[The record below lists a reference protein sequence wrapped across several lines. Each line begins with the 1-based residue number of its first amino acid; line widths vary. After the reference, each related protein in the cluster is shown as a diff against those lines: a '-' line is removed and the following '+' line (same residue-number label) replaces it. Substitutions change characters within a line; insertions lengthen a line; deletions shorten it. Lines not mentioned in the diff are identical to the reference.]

1 MLNLSDV
8 VAIEEYSILLSLVYC
23 RRPSVRL
30 CVLSRSPFFSS
41 LLVLVLV
48 LVLVL
53 FSSLL
58 FSFLSFNCDRCTDIG
73 SSGRFSDK

>member
-30 CVLSRSPFFSS
+30 CVLSRS
-41 LLVLVLV
+41 L
-48 LVLVL
+48 L

>member
-30 CVLSRSPFFSS
+30 RALSFSF
-41 LLVLVLV
+41 L
-48 LVLVL
+48 L
-53 FSSLL
+53 FSSLF

>member
-41 LLVLVLV
+41 LL
-48 LVLVL
+48 
-53 FSSLL
+53 
-58 FSFLSFNCDRCTDIG
+58 FSFLFFLSTVTDA
-73 SSGRFSDK
+73 RT